1 MKSNSTVSG
10 LSHIAI
16 IMDGNGRWAKE
27 KGLART
33 FGHENGV
40 ETIRRIVEYSGEI
53 GLKYLSL
60 FAFSSENWKRPKAEV
75 DFIMRLLSTFCK
87 KEAEHLKKSNCK
99 VRFIGD
105 REGMPSKQ
113 LAAMD
118 ELEAELSSCTGLN
131 LLIYVNYGSRNEL
144 VNAAKNLIKKGV
156 KAEEITEAMFEGEM
170 LTAGIPDPEL
180 LIRTSG
186 EMRISNFLLWQIS
199 YSELYFTDV
208 YWPDFDERE
217 MEKAIMSFNSRQ
229 RRFGAL

>member
-1 MKSNSTVSG
+1 MKSNNESPE
-10 LSHIAI
+10 LRHIAI

-27 KGLART
+27 RGLTRT

-40 ETIRRIVEYSGEI
+40 ESIRRIVEYAGGI

-87 KEAEHLKKSNCK
+87 KEKTHLKNSNCK
-99 VRFIGD
+99 VRFIGE
-105 REGMPSKQ
+105 RAGMPDKQ
-113 LAAMD
+113 LKAMD
-118 ELEAELSSCTGLN
+118 ELEEHLKDCTGLE
-131 LLIYVNYGSRNEL
+131 LLIYVNYGARNEIL
-144 VNAAKNLIKKGV
+144 SAVKSLLEKGV
-156 KAEEITEAMFEGEM
+156 RAEEVDEDLFEGELM
-170 LTAGIPDPEL
+170 TRGVADPDL

-186 EMRISNFLLWQIS
+186 EMRISNYLLWQIS

-208 YWPDFDERE
+208 YWPDFDVRE
-217 MEKAIMSFNSRQ
+217 LEKAIEEYYRRN